1 MYSISDPSI
10 VPAAHVLFIHSQS
23 LVEQKTLR
31 ELGVSSLPEWKI
43 VGDHVRF
50 PAYNNQKKDARL
62 LLELERLK
70 AHAAKTGG
78 VVESIHINGIAEYN
92 GFKG

>member
-1 MYSISDPSI
+1 MYSTLDSSPQP
-10 VPAAHVLFIHSQS
+10 VHALFTHPQS

-31 ELGVSSLPEWKI
+31 ELGVSSLPKWKI
-43 VGDHVRF
+43 AGERVRF
-50 PAYNNQKKDARL
+50 PAYNNQKKDSRL
-62 LLELERLK
+62 PLELDRLK

-78 VVESIHINGIAEYN
+78 IVESIHINGIAEYN

>member
-1 MYSISDPSI
+1 M
-10 VPAAHVLFIHSQS
+10 LFTHPQS

-43 VGDHVRF
+43 VGDRVRF
-50 PAYNNQKKDARL
+50 PANRQKRNARL

-78 VVESIHINGIAEYN
+78 VVESIHINGIVEYN